1 MDRSMTCSHAVLIA
15 IVTAA
20 MATGC
25 AAPGGNAEME
35 LLELN
40 QKALEARE
48 RGDSAAARQAYR
60 QLLDRDPERP
70 QAWFELGKL
79 SAAADDLQ
87 QARDAFARALEHD
100 PEFHK
105 ARYNLGLVHMR
116 LGSELLREARDAM
129 PEDASTRATDVYLSC
144 LLARTVRN
152 PELEIPCPDLP

>member
-1 MDRSMTCSHAVLIA
+1 MDRTMTYSRIALITVVIAV
-15 IVTAA
+15 

-48 RGDSAAARQAYR
+48 RGDDVAAREAYR
-60 QLLDRDPERP
+60 KLLDRDPERP

-129 PEDASTRATDVYLSC
+129 PEDPSTRATDVYLSC